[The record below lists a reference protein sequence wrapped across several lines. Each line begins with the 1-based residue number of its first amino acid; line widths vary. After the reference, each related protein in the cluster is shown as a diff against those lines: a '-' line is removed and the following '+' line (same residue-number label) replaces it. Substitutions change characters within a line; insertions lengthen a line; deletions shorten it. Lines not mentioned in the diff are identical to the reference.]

1 MLPGLP
7 AEALGD
13 ALIQREGKL
22 LAAVP
27 FYTTVIAPVAAVSV
41 GWLSAV
47 LYVRASLRG
56 KATMA

>member
-1 MLPGLP
+1 MPV
-7 AEALGD
+7 EALGD
-13 ALIQREGKL
+13 ALIKREGKL
-22 LAAVP
+22 MAAVP

-56 KATMA
+56 KAATA